1 MAAKK
6 KTTTPAAPKKSG
18 GIIKK
23 GNYLI
28 LGEYS
33 YKIAWLKS
41 VPEKVAIEI
50 LTKIGRDHNQI
61 KNAHKRANGF
71 SIRNEDK

>member
-1 MAAKK
+1 MAKK
-6 KTTTPAAPKKSG
+6 KTTTTASAPKKSG
-18 GIIKK
+18 GIVKR

-41 VPEKVAIEI
+41 VPERVAIEI

-61 KNAHKRANGF
+61 KNAWKRANGL

>member
-1 MAAKK
+1 MPTKK
-6 KTTTPAAPKKSG
+6 KTNAPAKKSG
-18 GIIKK
+18 GITKK

-28 LGEYS
+28 LGEHS

-41 VPEKVAIEI
+41 VTEAKAIEI
-50 LTKIGRDHNQI
+50 LTKIGRDTNQI
-61 KNAHKRANGF
+61 KNAHKRANGL